1 MSTFNHLIKN
11 LYINET
17 KLDVVIISDH
27 FDLSKISE
35 NNKKYIPILFDYDN
49 IKIGDTIET
58 TGIKLC
64 IKDKVIDKYNTTNM
78 NPFPKNVNVTVKF
91 DLVGTYSDLLK
102 KFDSM
107 SDKDIQRVVDILE
120 KKSDIIQKIIVN
132 KLDK

>member
-1 MSTFNHLIKN
+1 MN
-11 LYINET
+11 INT
-17 KLDVVIISDH
+17 VWNNTIDSIS
-27 FDLSKISE
+27 SV
-35 NNKKYIPILFDYDN
+35 
-49 IKIGDTIET
+49 
-58 TGIKLC
+58 
-64 IKDKVIDKYNTTNM
+64 KDKVIDKYNSTNM

-120 KKSDIIQKIIVN
+120 KKSDIIQKIIIN

>member
-1 MSTFNHLIKN
+1 MN
-11 LYINET
+11 INT
-17 KLDVVIISDH
+17 VWNNTIDSIS
-27 FDLSKISE
+27 
-35 NNKKYIPILFDYDN
+35 NV
-49 IKIGDTIET
+49 
-58 TGIKLC
+58 
-64 IKDKVIDKYNTTNM
+64 KDKVIDKYNSTNM

-107 SDKDIQRVVDILE
+107 SDKDMQRVVNILE

>member
-1 MSTFNHLIKN
+1 MN
-11 LYINET
+11 INT
-17 KLDVVIISDH
+17 VWTNTIDSIS
-27 FDLSKISE
+27 SV
-35 NNKKYIPILFDYDN
+35 
-49 IKIGDTIET
+49 
-58 TGIKLC
+58 
-64 IKDKVIDKYNTTNM
+64 KDKVIDKYNNTNM

-107 SDKDIQRVVDILE
+107 SDKDMQRVVDILE

>member
-1 MSTFNHLIKN
+1 MN
-11 LYINET
+11 INT
-17 KLDVVIISDH
+17 VW
-27 FDLSKISE
+27 
-35 NNKKYIPILFDYDN
+35 NNTVDSIASV
-49 IKIGDTIET
+49 
-58 TGIKLC
+58 
-64 IKDKVIDKYNTTNM
+64 KDKVIDKYNNTNM

-107 SDKDIQRVVDILE
+107 SDKDMQRVVDILE

>member
-1 MSTFNHLIKN
+1 MN
-11 LYINET
+11 INT
-17 KLDVVIISDH
+17 VWSNTIDSIS
-27 FDLSKISE
+27 SV
-35 NNKKYIPILFDYDN
+35 
-49 IKIGDTIET
+49 
-58 TGIKLC
+58 
-64 IKDKVIDKYNTTNM
+64 KDKVIDKYNNTNM

-107 SDKDIQRVVDILE
+107 SDKDMQRVVDILE

>member
-1 MSTFNHLIKN
+1 MN
-11 LYINET
+11 INT
-17 KLDVVIISDH
+17 VWNNTIDSIS
-27 FDLSKISE
+27 
-35 NNKKYIPILFDYDN
+35 NV
-49 IKIGDTIET
+49 
-58 TGIKLC
+58 
-64 IKDKVIDKYNTTNM
+64 KDKVIDKYNSTNM

-107 SDKDIQRVVDILE
+107 SDKDMQRVVDILE